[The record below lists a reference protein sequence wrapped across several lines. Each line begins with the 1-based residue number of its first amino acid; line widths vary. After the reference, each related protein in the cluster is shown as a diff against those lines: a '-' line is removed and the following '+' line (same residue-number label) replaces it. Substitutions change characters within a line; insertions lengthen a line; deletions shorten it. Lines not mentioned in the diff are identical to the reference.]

1 MSIASEIARLSK
13 NVSDSLDAVAAKGV
27 TVPSGS
33 NSDDLPGLIAQ
44 ITGGGGGGGLIYQ
57 DVNGYIVLD
66 PEGNGGAITITD
78 TEDPA
83 GGIIRTIT
91 ASEVY
96 IDGDNLAYGGA
107 DSAVVGIGVVGQMQ
121 L

>member
-33 NSDDLPGLIAQ
+33 NSDDLPDLIAQ
-44 ITGGGGGGGLIYQ
+44 ITGGGGVTIIDEPDSHGGT
-57 DVNGYIVLD
+57 V
-66 PEGNGGAITITD
+66 
-78 TEDPA
+78 
-83 GGIIRTIT
+83 RTII
-91 ASEVY
+91 ASEIY
-96 IDGDNLAYGGA
+96 IDGDNLAYGGPS
-107 DSAVVGIGVVGQMQ
+107 SAIVGVGVVGQMT

>member
-44 ITGGGGGGGLIYQ
+44 ITGGGG
-57 DVNGYIVLD
+57 
-66 PEGNGGAITITD
+66 AITIVD
-78 TEDPA
+78 TPDPA
-83 GGIIRTIT
+83 GGIVREII
-91 ASEVY
+91 ASDVY
-96 IDGDNLAYGGA
+96 IDGDNLAYGGP
-107 DSAVVGIGVVGQMQ
+107 DSAVTDVGIVGQMV